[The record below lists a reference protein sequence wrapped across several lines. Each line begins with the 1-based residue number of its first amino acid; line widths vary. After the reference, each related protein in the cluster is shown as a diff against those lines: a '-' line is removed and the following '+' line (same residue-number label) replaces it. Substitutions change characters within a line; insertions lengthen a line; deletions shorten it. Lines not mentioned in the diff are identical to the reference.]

1 MDPQSPLSPARCVAL
16 ISELNN
22 LLQVIAGTTEQ
33 IEHACDP
40 SGRAKNYFEMMR
52 GTVLRAADVG
62 NQLLA
67 ESGNVNAKVV
77 YADFP
82 RTRSEP
88 PPVAQTAPTAAQRA
102 PQKRILVV
110 DDEKMLLILN
120 GELLREAGY
129 SVVTAQSGFEC
140 LELFRA
146 APHSFDL
153 VLLDLSMPLMDGEET
168 FRRLLALRPD
178 VRVML
183 CTGFVHQE
191 RLNHMLEAGLSG
203 FLQKPLSPKDY
214 VGRVRAALA
223 GATFSGA
230 SVGSHAMRG
239 I

>member
-1 MDPQSPLSPARCVAL
+1 MDTPPSISPDRCVAL

-33 IEHACDP
+33 IEQACDP
-40 SGRAKNYFEMMR
+40 DGHAKEYFDMMR
-52 GTVLRAADVG
+52 GSVLRAADVG
-62 NQLLA
+62 SQLLA
-67 ESGNVNAKVV
+67 ESGSVSGKVL

-82 RTRSEP
+82 RTRSGNP
-88 PPVAQTAPTAAQRA
+88 PAPPRNAPPKNA
-102 PQKRILVV
+102 PQKRIMIV
-110 DDEKMLLILN
+110 DDEKMLLILA

-140 LELFRA
+140 LDLFRA
-146 APHSFDL
+146 APHTFDL

-168 FRRLLALRPD
+168 FRRLRALRPD

-203 FLQKPLSPKDY
+203 FVQKPLPPKDY
-214 VGRVRAALA
+214 VARVRSALA
-223 GATFSGA
+223 DAAFAHAGIA
-230 SVGSHAMRG
+230 SHCLL
-239 I
+239 